1 MIAVS
6 ISTLLYCPGPVK
18 AARDFSKVKV
28 TSVHVAGNVHMLKGA
43 GGNIGVSVGGDGL
56 LMIDDQFAPLA
67 GKIQAALKNFNKGS
81 LKFVLNTHWH
91 GDHTGGNHI
100 FSRQAP
106 IISHTNVRKRLTQ
119 TIKRGKRVF
128 KPRPKEALPVVTFDK
143 SLSIHFNGEEIK
155 VIHYPTGHTDGD
167 SVIFFTKSN
176 VVHIGDQM
184 FSGLFPFIDLST
196 GGDVEGYTKNVA
208 AILAKIPSNTK
219 IIPGHGPLS
228 GVKELKEFHKM
239 LTETTNIVRE
249 QIQAG
254 KTLAQ
259 IKSKG
264 LPAKW
269 KSWAWRF
276 VNEERW
282 IGTIHASLTK
292 K

>member
-1 MIAVS
+1 MAVFFLPN
-6 ISTLLYCPGPVK
+6 TVR
-18 AARDFSKVKV
+18 AARDFSKVKIR
-28 TSVHVAGNVHMLKGA
+28 SVHVAGNVHMLEGTV
-43 GGNIGVSVGGDGL
+43 GNMGVSVGEDGL
-56 LMIDDQFAPLA
+56 LLIDDDFAPLA
-67 GKIQAALKNFNKGS
+67 GKIQAALKNLGKGP

-100 FSRQAP
+100 FGRKAP

-119 TIKRGKRVF
+119 TIKWGKRVF
-128 KPRPKEALPVVTFDK
+128 KPKPKEALPVVTFDE

-176 VVHIGDQM
+176 VVHMGDQM
-184 FSGLFPFIDLST
+184 FSGMFPFVDLST

-208 AILAKIPSNTK
+208 AVLAKIPSDVK

-228 GVKELKEFHKM
+228 GVKELKTLHEM
-239 LTETTNIVRE
+239 LTGTTAIVRK
-249 QIQAG
+249 QIQTG
-254 KTLAQ
+254 KILAQ
-259 IKSKG
+259 IKAKG

-276 VNEERW
+276 VSEDRW
-282 IGTIHASLTK
+282 IATIYNSLTK
-292 K
+292 KK